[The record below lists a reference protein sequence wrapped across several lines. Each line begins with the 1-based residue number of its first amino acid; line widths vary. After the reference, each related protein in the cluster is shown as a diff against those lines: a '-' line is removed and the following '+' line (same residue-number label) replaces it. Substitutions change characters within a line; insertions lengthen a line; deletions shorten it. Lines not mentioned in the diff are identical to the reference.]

1 MTDRETGSERW
12 IRTRARVIEGQAGE
26 VLYSVT
32 AIEDVT
38 DVKRAELSSRLLART
53 GELLSHSADYLRTL
67 DDVAQLLV
75 PEFADWCSVNMLDR
89 DGVIE
94 QVAVAHTDPERAA
107 RIRELGERYPIRV
120 DDRGAIPTS
129 VRTGEPLLVEIT
141 DEMLRSAAGG
151 EAQLALLRE
160 LRMSSAIIAPM
171 SLAGRTPGVLAFV
184 NETGSR
190 RFDSDDLALAT
201 EVANRAWVAI
211 ENARLADER
220 ARVADALQRELLP
233 PRLPQMPGWEV
244 ATMYEPAG
252 EINEVGGDFYEVF
265 ATERGWAVVLGDVS
279 GKGAAAA
286 AVTAEARHTIRTAGA
301 LSNDPRRGLELLNA
315 NLHGREDAALCSV
328 AVLVLP
334 HDASE
339 RSNVVLYLAGHP
351 HPMLL
356 RDGAAEPVGHPGP
369 LLGVTEDAALGGG
382 RGRGRPG
389 RPAGA
394 LHRRGDRGAPAG
406 RRPVRGRAPAAR
418 ARRLRVPRAGRRRV
432 RRALA
437 EFGAAARDDDAA
449 VVAIRR
455 RHPADG
461 PPAARRHP
469 RLASTPPG

>member
-1 MTDRETGSERW
+1 
-12 IRTRARVIEGQAGE
+12 
-26 VLYSVT
+26 
-32 AIEDVT
+32 
-38 DVKRAELSSRLLART
+38 
-53 GELLSHSADYLRTL
+53 
-67 DDVAQLLV
+67 
-75 PEFADWCSVNMLDR
+75 
-89 DGVIE
+89 
-94 QVAVAHTDPERAA
+94 
-107 RIRELGERYPIRV
+107 
-120 DDRGAIPTS
+120 
-129 VRTGEPLLVEIT
+129 
-141 DEMLRSAAGG
+141 
-151 EAQLALLRE
+151 
-160 LRMSSAIIAPM
+160 
-171 SLAGRTPGVLAFV
+171 
-184 NETGSR
+184 
-190 RFDSDDLALAT
+190 
-201 EVANRAWVAI
+201 
-211 ENARLADER
+211 
-220 ARVADALQRELLP
+220 
-233 PRLPQMPGWEV
+233 
-244 ATMYEPAG
+244 MYEPAG

-369 LLGVTEDAALGGG
+369 LLGVTEDAHWEAVEVEVDPGDQLVLYTDGVIEARRPGGG
-382 RGRGRPG
+382 RFGVERLQHGL
-389 RPAGA
+389 AGSESPE
-394 LHRRGDRGAPAG
+394 LVVG
-406 RRPVRGRAPAAR
+406 
-418 ARRLRVPRAGRRRV
+418 RV

-455 RHPADG
+455 RDPADRS
-461 PPAARRHP
+461 PAARRHP